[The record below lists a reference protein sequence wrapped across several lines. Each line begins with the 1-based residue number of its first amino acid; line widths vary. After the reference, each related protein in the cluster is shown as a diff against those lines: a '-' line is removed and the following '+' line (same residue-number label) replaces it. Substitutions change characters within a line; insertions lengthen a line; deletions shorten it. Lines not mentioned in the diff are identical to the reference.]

1 MLRHRHHNSFP
12 MKATQDSSYDR
23 LTITLHWLTA
33 GIVLYQFICAQ
44 IWDFFSKP
52 THHLIIVSHTSFG
65 IVLAVVLVARLLW
78 RATSGRRL
86 EHGSSLQDRL
96 ARAAHHLLYVLLA
109 AEVVLGFLFRWSG
122 HSPLSFFGL
131 VIASP
136 FAPLSHA
143 AHALI
148 GQVHDVV
155 AWAIIV
161 IALGH
166 ACAALF
172 HHYVLRDG
180 ILRRMLPG
188 VASRED

>member
-1 MLRHRHHNSFP
+1 
-12 MKATQDSSYDR
+12 MKAAQKSSYDR

-33 GIVLYQFICAQ
+33 AIVLFQFLTAQ

-52 THHLIIVSHTSFG
+52 TRHLIVASHTSFG
-65 IVLAVVLVARLLW
+65 IVLAVVLVARILW

-86 EHGSSLQDRL
+86 GHGAGLLDRM
-96 ARAAHHLLYVLLA
+96 ATAGHHLLYALLA

-122 HSPLSFFGL
+122 RNPLSFFG
-131 VIASP
+131 VAIASP
-136 FAPLSHA
+136 FAPFSHT

-148 GQVHDVV
+148 GQVHDAV
-155 AWAIIV
+155 AWVIIV
-161 IALGH
+161 VALGH

-180 ILRRMLPG
+180 VLRRMLPG
-188 VASRED
+188 IASREE